1 MGTHYYALII
11 TLSYKPKVSRNLQAY
26 ISGAC
31 RAFNRY
37 ISLKDQKF
45 GIMKNIINTVFPP
58 NFLDEGIIL
67 WITHKLW
74 FGRMVHFVMFYVWN
88 VILNIYVHVKS
99 LINKWFRTSYFRGVF
114 RTLSYISSGAIC
126 PNILNIDIWKDTKDT
141 TRLLHKL

>member
-31 RAFNRY
+31 RAFNRH

-45 GIMKNIINTVFPP
+45 GIMKNIINIVFPP

-67 WITHKLW
+67 WITYKL
-74 FGRMVHFVMFYVWN
+74 
-88 VILNIYVHVKS
+88 
-99 LINKWFRTSYFRGVF
+99 
-114 RTLSYISSGAIC
+114 
-126 PNILNIDIWKDTKDT
+126 
-141 TRLLHKL
+141 